1 MGKILEKVR
10 VTLDKDLD
18 SAYQVVDQKLEKVKV
33 AIDKDLD
40 SAHQVIDKRFEG
52 VRVTLDADFNKFMKR
67 VGFFQ
72 R

>member
-10 VTLDKDLD
+10 VTIDKDLD

-40 SAHQVIDKRFEG
+40 SAYQVMDKRFEG
-52 VRVTLDADFNKFMKR
+52 VRVTLDEDFNKFMKR

>member
-18 SAYQVVDQKLEKVKV
+18 SAYQNM
-33 AIDKDLD
+33 
-40 SAHQVIDKRFEG
+40 DKRFEE
-52 VRVTLDADFNKFMKR
+52 VRVTLDEDFNKFMKR

>member
-10 VTLDKDLD
+10 VTIDKDLGSAYQVMDHGLEKVKVTIDKDLD
-18 SAYQVVDQKLEKVKV
+18 SAYQ
-33 AIDKDLD
+33 IM
-40 SAHQVIDKRFEG
+40 DKRFEG
-52 VRVTLDADFNKFMKR
+52 VRVTLDEDFDKFMKS